1 MSFHEKFEMIF
12 SHAQDSLDQR
22 QVVPQNVFQS
32 VMAVRNWLKSKITE
46 NLSLNRLEII
56 NHIVSTN
63 FENYFNDCIK
73 SRQVLLSWKWVRF
86 LL

>member
-56 NHIVSTN
+56 NHIVLTN
-63 FENYFNDCIK
+63 FDNYFNDCMK
-73 SRQVLLSWKWVRF
+73 SR
-86 LL
+86 